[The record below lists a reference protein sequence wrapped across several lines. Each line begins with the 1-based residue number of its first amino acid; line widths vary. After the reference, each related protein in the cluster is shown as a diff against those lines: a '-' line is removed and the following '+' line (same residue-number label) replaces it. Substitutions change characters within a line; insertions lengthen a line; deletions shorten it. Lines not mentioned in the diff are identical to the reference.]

1 MPLRTERGGEK
12 RQGSVNGGEG
22 AEGEE
27 GEGGKI
33 SDGGGVGEGLRDGK
47 K

>member
-12 RQGSVNGGEG
+12 RESGNGGEG